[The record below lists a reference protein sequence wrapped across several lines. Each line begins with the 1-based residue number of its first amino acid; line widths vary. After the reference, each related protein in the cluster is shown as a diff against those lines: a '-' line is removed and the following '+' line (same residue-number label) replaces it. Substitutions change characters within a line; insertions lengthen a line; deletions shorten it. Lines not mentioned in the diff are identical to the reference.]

1 MTAGQERIAER
12 NVAPIRNDASAR
24 QLRLVEWVGVI
35 LPVALLVAFEVVR
48 EVYLV
53 GFDMST
59 AHLLGAVVTIA
70 GALAFGVAMFVL
82 IERAHRQVVRRNR
95 ELAAI
100 NAVSLALQGGLAVEE
115 VIDAA
120 LERLIDATG
129 AIECSVTVFARDGAP
144 ASEGALTRRVFS
156 AGGPSARVAHD
167 ERARIVEIPLLAGQ
181 GVLGRMRLVLP
192 PGAPEASVLTSE
204 ALSTVGQQLAG
215 AIQTRQL
222 LDDLQGRKRDG
233 HAFYDILVQISSQN
247 PLADILGAI
256 VRYSRDLFA
265 ADEAAMG
272 LAETAAGTLEAAGG
286 GRAVG
291 RDDADG
297 MAELGDG
304 TWCVTPSPGHFRG
317 AHDGQLVCPVRSSP
331 EFTSV
336 LEVPLQ
342 SAGMSLGDIWI
353 GRRSGPAF
361 TERDRGALATL
372 AGLAAIAINSARA
385 RETERA
391 EATLAERDRI
401 AREMHDSLAQ
411 VLGAT
416 HLRLRA
422 LWSRGDLAGAPHAR
436 AEVADLADI
445 TQEAYRDVREAI
457 LGLRQA
463 SHVRGLTESLRAYLA
478 RYAQQS
484 GITARLE
491 APDDEPQLTV
501 SEEIQAIRVIQEAL
515 TNVRKHAHAT
525 EVLVTIAPD
534 PAASGTSIVIHD
546 DGRGFDLG
554 SALLDRDGGY
564 GLHTMRERMELVGG
578 ELRIEATPGR
588 GTSVI
593 ARVPGHNRS
602 THPLHAVVTN
612 GAASADSNPAR

>member
-1 MTAGQERIAER
+1 MTDGQERIAER
-12 NVAPIRNDASAR
+12 NAEPVRNDASAR

-35 LPVALLVAFEVVR
+35 LPVTALIAFEIVR
-48 EVYLV
+48 ALWLDAV
-53 GFDMST
+53 GMS
-59 AHLLGAVVTIA
+59 ASHAIGAIVTIG
-70 GALAFGVAMFVL
+70 GALIFGVTMFVL
-82 IERAHRQVVRRNR
+82 IERAHHQVVRRNR

-100 NAVSLALQGGLAVEE
+100 NGVALALQGGLVVEE
-115 VIDAA
+115 VIDSA
-120 LERLIDATG
+120 LERLIAATG
-129 AIECSVTVFARDGAP
+129 ASEGSVTVFSHDAEP
-144 ASEGALTRRVFS
+144 AEPALTRRVLS
-156 AGGPSARVAHD
+156 APGKPARALPK
-167 ERARIVEIPLLAGQ
+167 ERDRIVEIPLLAGQ
-181 GVLGRMRLVLP
+181 DVLGRMRLTLP

-222 LDDLQGRKRDG
+222 LDDLQRRKRDG
-233 HAFYDILVQISSQN
+233 HALYDVLVQISSQN
-247 PLADILGAI
+247 PLADILAAI
-256 VRYSRDLFA
+256 VRYARDLLA

-272 LAETAAGTLEAAGG
+272 IAGPVAETLDAAAGARTAGRGGAAGI
-286 GRAVG
+286 A
-291 RDDADG
+291 A
-297 MAELGDG
+297 LGDG
-304 TWCVTPSPGHFRG
+304 TYCVTPSPDHFQG
-317 AHDGQLVCPVRSSP
+317 VHDGHVVCPVRSSP
-331 EFTSV
+331 EFISV
-336 LEVPLQ
+336 LEVPLR
-342 SAGMSLGDIWI
+342 SAGGPLGDIWI
-353 GRRSGPAF
+353 GRRTGPHF

-372 AGLAAIAINSARA
+372 AGLASIAINAARA

-422 LWSRGDLAGAPHAR
+422 LWSRGDMAGAPRAR
-436 AEVADLADI
+436 AEVAELADI

-478 RYAQQS
+478 RYTQQS
-484 GITARLE
+484 GVAARLE
-491 APDDEPQLTV
+491 GTTDEPQLTV
-501 SEEIQAIRVIQEAL
+501 GEEIQVIRVIQEAL

-525 EVLVTIAPD
+525 EVVVTIAPD
-534 PAASGTSIVIHD
+534 PSGSGTSIVIHD

-554 SALLDRDGGY
+554 SALLDRDGGF

-578 ELRIEATPGR
+578 ELRIEAAPGR

-593 ARVPGHNRS
+593 ARVPGHNRPS
-602 THPLHAVVTN
+602 QPLRAVATN
-612 GAASADSNPAR
+612 GAASADPDPAR